1 MYNTNINNVIC
12 PVHIVT
18 LLQNIVCAWGRG
30 RRGREREREREC
42 ACFITNAVNLS
53 EVQNFIHSEKL

>member
-30 RRGREREREREC
+30 RRGRERERERVCMLYHKCSE
-42 ACFITNAVNLS
+42 FI
-53 EVQNFIHSEKL
+53 